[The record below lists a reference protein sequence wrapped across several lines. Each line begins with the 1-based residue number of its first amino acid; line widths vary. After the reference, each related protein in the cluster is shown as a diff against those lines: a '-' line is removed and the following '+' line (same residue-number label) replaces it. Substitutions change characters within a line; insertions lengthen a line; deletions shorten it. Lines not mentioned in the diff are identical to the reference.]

1 MNAFTY
7 TRAATVGEALA
18 AHDGTAAYIGG
29 GTNLVDL
36 MKAGVETPRHLVD
49 LTQLPLTKIEDL
61 PDGGLRLGAGVT
73 NAATAYEPRVVQ
85 RYPMLARAILAGAS
99 PQLRNMATDGGNLL
113 QRTRCYYFYDTGTPC
128 NKRDPGSGCPAITGV
143 NRIHAVL
150 GQSDQCIATHPSD
163 MCVALAALA
172 ATVRVTGP
180 AGERAIPFADFHR
193 LPGDSPHV
201 DNTLGPAEVIT
212 AIDLPPLGFADHYTY
227 VKVRDRASYAFAL
240 VSAAVGV
247 EMDGTTITT
256 ARLAL
261 GGVAHKPWRDESAEA
276 LLVGKPA
283 ARDTFVPV
291 ADAIMATAKGY
302 AHNAFKIDLA
312 KRVIVRALSE
322 ATGLEPRS

>member
-1 MNAFTY
+1 MNAFAY
-7 TRAATVGEALA
+7 TRAATIDEALA
-18 AHDGTAAYIGG
+18 AHDTTAAYIGG

-36 MKAGVETPRHLVD
+36 MKANVERPRRLVD
-49 LTQLPLTKIEDL
+49 LTRLGQDKIEEL
-61 PDGGLRLGAGVT
+61 PGGGLRLGAGVT
-73 NAATAYEPRVVQ
+73 NAATAYDPRVVA

-113 QRTRCYYFYDTGTPC
+113 QRTRCYYFYDTATPC
-128 NKRDPGSGCPAITGV
+128 NKRDPGSGCPAVRGV

-172 ATVRVTGP
+172 AVVRVVGP
-180 AGERAIPFADFHR
+180 AGERTIPFADFHR
-193 LPGDSPHV
+193 LPGDTPQI
-201 DNTLGPAEVIT
+201 DNTLNPSEVVT
-212 AIDLPPLGFADHYTY
+212 AIDLPPQGFAANYTY

-247 EMDGTTITT
+247 EMDGGTMKTV
-256 ARLAL
+256 RLAL

-276 LLVGKPA
+276 MLSGKPA
-283 ARDTFVPV
+283 ARESFLPV
-291 ADAIMATAKGY
+291 AEAIMATAKGY
-302 AHNAFKIDLA
+302 AHNSFKIDLT

-322 ATGLEPRS
+322 ATGLEPRP